1 MHLTEEE
8 LNEYLDNEIQDRARV
23 ELHLSLCKECTTR
36 LAALQVLFNEIES
49 LPEVTLSQD
58 FREATLWDNASS
70 LPAPLPRS
78 LRLTVT
84 VQAAIALIAIIIAA
98 PLVMDFVSPYLITMQ
113 TPSFADVFV
122 QLQSQWSVWL
132 DILSQINMPI
142 LPEIPVIELS
152 SLVITFTLVVV
163 SMLWLVGNGL
173 LLRNQNK

>member
-8 LNEYLDNEIQDRARV
+8 LNEYLDNGVQDRARV
-23 ELHLSLCKECTTR
+23 ELHLSLCEECTARVT
-36 LAALQVLFNEIES
+36 ALKALFNEIES
-49 LPEVTLSQD
+49 LPELTLSRNFAVPFTRLSD
-58 FREATLWDNASS
+58 
-70 LPAPLPRS
+70 LPAAVPRS

-84 VQAAIALIAIIIAA
+84 VQAAIALIAIIMAA
-98 PLVMDFVSPYLITMQ
+98 PFVMEFVSPYLLTIQ